1 MSADRLAATRSLSYR
16 ASPWQTDAMT
26 SRADVHRLVDAVP
39 NAGLPELE
47 QALRTSLT
55 QPRTAAPRRFSC
67 AGTLS
72 AEHDL
77 AERAEDILLDDESST
92 AT

>member
-1 MSADRLAATRSLSYR
+1 M
-16 ASPWQTDAMT
+16 ASREDA
-26 SRADVHRLVDAVP
+26 HRLVDAVP
-39 NAGLPELE
+39 ETELPGAE
-47 QALRTSLT
+47 QTLRRSLSEPVPAT
-55 QPRTAAPRRFSC
+55 PRRFSC

-77 AERAEDILLDDESST
+77 AERSEDILRDVHGDT